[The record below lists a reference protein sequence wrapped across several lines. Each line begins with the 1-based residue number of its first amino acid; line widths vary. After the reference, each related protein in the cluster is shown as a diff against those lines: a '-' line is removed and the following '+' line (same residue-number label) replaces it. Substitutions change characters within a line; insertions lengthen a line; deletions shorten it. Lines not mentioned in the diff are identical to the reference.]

1 MQLRDLTKEKHK
13 EAENHRFVKYLFAG
27 SMTAEVYSDYL
38 YNQYIAYKA
47 LEQRAED
54 YGLLEG
60 IEKIKRVDKILK
72 DFQELGAEKQPTI
85 YVSTMMYD
93 NYIKKLPKESIIAH
107 LYVRHFGDMFGGQ
120 MMKKLVPG
128 SGSMYE
134 FEDKNMLINNI
145 RSKLSL
151 DMADEANVVFDF
163 AIKLFEDLANEY
175 DIQ

>member
-27 SMTAEVYSDYL
+27 SITEEVYSNYL

-47 LEQRAED
+47 LEERAESC
-54 YGLLEG
+54 GLFEG
-60 IEKIKRVDKILK
+60 IEKIKRTDKILK

-85 YVSTMMYD
+85 YVSTMTYS
-93 NYIKKLPKESIIAH
+93 NYVKKMPEESIIAH

-175 DIQ
+175 DIR

>member
-27 SMTAEVYSDYL
+27 FMTKKVYLNYL
-38 YNQYIAYKA
+38 YNQYIIYKA

-60 IEKIKRVDKILK
+60 IEKIKRVDNIFK
-72 DFQELGAEKQPTI
+72 DIQELGAEKQPTI
-85 YVSTMMYD
+85 YVSTMTYS
-93 NYIKKLPKESIIAH
+93 NYVKKLPKESIIAH

-151 DMADEANVVFDF
+151 DMADEANIVFDF

>member
-27 SMTAEVYSDYL
+27 SMTTEVYSDYL
-38 YNQYIAYKA
+38 YNQHIAYKA

-93 NYIKKLPKESIIAH
+93 NYIKKLPKKSIIAH

>member
-27 SMTAEVYSDYL
+27 SMTDEVYSDYL

-47 LEQRAED
+47 LEKKAEGC
-54 YGLLEG
+54 GLLEG

-151 DMADEANVVFDF
+151 DMADEANIVFDF